1 MQTQSVYS
9 PIQAKS
15 CYVKNEDLLS
25 FRLHFGSNN
34 MHRAEVWADILQQA
48 LCSFRLLFYLIRFVK
63 NVTFLYM
70 LQLKRS

>member
-9 PIQAKS
+9 LIHAKS

-25 FRLHFGSNN
+25 FRLHFDSNN
-34 MHRAEVWADILQQA
+34 MHRAGVWVDILQQA
-48 LCSFRLLFYLIRFVK
+48 LCSFWLLFYLIRFVK
-63 NVTFLYM
+63 NVTLPYM